1 MVSIVFYSPSLIII
15 ASRTQFHVFL
25 PSGQRLHSI
34 VHSTSIEQICHSC
47 VLTSMFLVSTQLGVL
62 CSCPA
67 SGVRI
72 CSDGSHA
79 ARWPGPGV
87 LTPPAALQH
96 CSTAE
101 EECPC
106 LQCLQ
111 RDHSPHPRRVLIS
124 LLVTRRL
131 WWRWCSQ
138 GGDNVPV
145 WHSSGGQVAG
155 GSQAKCNLVWSFLSH
170 GPRAGA
176 GMHRALRH
184 RHTSHQHCHVSRVM
198 SWHTRACG
206 VRWTLRQS
214 FLESLY

>member
-1 MVSIVFYSPSLIII
+1 MDN
-15 ASRTQFHVFL
+15 L
-25 PSGQRLHSI
+25 PSGYLS
-34 VHSTSIEQICHSC
+34 VCIEQNCHSC
-47 VLTSMFLVSTQLGVL
+47 VLTSMSPLDDISTQLGVL

-72 CSDGSHA
+72 CSDSSHA

-96 CSTAE
+96 CSTAALQRRSV
-101 EECPC
+101 PC

-111 RDHSPHPRRVLIS
+111 RDHSPHPRRLLIS

-184 RHTSHQHCHVSRVM
+184 RHTSHQHCHVSC
-198 SWHTRACG
+198 HG
-206 VRWTLRQS
+206 TLGPVVCDVH
-214 FLESLY
+214 

>member
-1 MVSIVFYSPSLIII
+1 M
-15 ASRTQFHVFL
+15 SRL
-25 PSGQRLHSI
+25 RCENMQRWFPC
-34 VHSTSIEQICHSC
+34 ST
-47 VLTSMFLVSTQLGVL
+47 L
-62 CSCPA
+62 
-67 SGVRI
+67 
-72 CSDGSHA
+72 
-79 ARWPGPGV
+79 ARPGV

-198 SWHTRACG
+198 SHSGLWCAMCTETKLPR
-206 VRWTLRQS
+206 VTVLMRD
-214 FLESLY
+214 SLHP

>member
-1 MVSIVFYSPSLIII
+1 MSFQCPN
-15 ASRTQFHVFL
+15 FHVSSSEYL
-25 PSGQRLHSI
+25 HTARCSLLMSRLRCENMQRWFPC
-34 VHSTSIEQICHSC
+34 STLARARGGDPAC
-47 VLTSMFLVSTQLGVL
+47 ST
-62 CSCPA
+62 
-67 SGVRI
+67 
-72 CSDGSHA
+72 
-79 ARWPGPGV
+79 
-87 LTPPAALQH
+87 AALQRR
-96 CSTAE
+96 SV
-101 EECPC
+101 PC
-106 LQCLQ
+106 LQCLL

-145 WHSSGGQVAG
+145 WHSSGSQVAG

-198 SWHTRACG
+198 AHSG
-206 VRWTLRQS
+206 L
-214 FLESLY
+214 

>member
-1 MVSIVFYSPSLIII
+1 MFYSCTKVSLVIGVRILD
-15 ASRTQFHVFL
+15 SMQV
-25 PSGQRLHSI
+25 
-34 VHSTSIEQICHSC
+34 CHSS
-47 VLTSMFLVSTQLGVL
+47 VLTLTSMSPLQNTSTQLGVF
-62 CSCPA
+62 CSYPA

-87 LTPPAALQH
+87 VTPPAALQH

-101 EECPC
+101 EECGP
-106 LQCLQ
+106 CLQ

-145 WHSSGGQVAG
+145 WHSSGGQVA
-155 GSQAKCNLVWSFLSH
+155 
-170 GPRAGA
+170 AGRP
-176 GMHRALRH
+176 G
-184 RHTSHQHCHVSRVM
+184 Q
-198 SWHTRACG
+198 
-206 VRWTLRQS
+206 
-214 FLESLY
+214 E